1 MAVLYYF
8 KSSAATLL
16 RWKNHNKTRLWYTE
30 RPFIERE
37 VFYANRRYALG
48 TGGSLPRP

>member
-16 RWKNHNKTRLWYTE
+16 RWKNRNQMYLWYTE

-37 VFYANRRYALG
+37 VLYAHYRYALG
-48 TGGSLPRP
+48 TDRSLPGP